1 MSAPAPAQLRAVTQF
16 LQVFA
21 MEHKT
26 TMNTL
31 RAIPEG
37 RNAYRPH
44 EKSMSLG
51 ELAFHIAYAP
61 LGIAKAMK
69 AQNFAAYTA
78 PEAPADNAALL
89 AGAEQWHKEA
99 CELLATFTEEDMAG
113 GVPLP
118 NGSSFPNAMF
128 FWMNLYHLIHHR
140 GQLSVYLR
148 LVGGKVP
155 SIYGPSGDDNP
166 FAAS

>member
-1 MSAPAPAQLRAVTQF
+1 MSAPAPAQLRAVAQF
-16 LQVFA
+16 LQVFES
-21 MEHKT
+21 EHKT
-26 TMNTL
+26 TMNVL

-44 EKSMSLG
+44 EKSMTLG
-51 ELAFHIAYAP
+51 ELAFHVAYSP

-69 AQNFAAYTA
+69 AQSFAEYKP

-89 AGAEQWHKEA
+89 AGAEVWQKEA
-99 CELLATFTEEDMAG
+99 CELLSTFTEEDMAG
-113 GVPLP
+113 AVPLP
-118 NGSSFPNAMF
+118 NGSAFPNAMF
-128 FWMNLYHLIHHR
+128 FWMNLYHMVHHR

-155 SIYGPSGDDNP
+155 SIYGPSADDNP
-166 FAAS
+166 FAAA